1 MKGATTYSTGF
12 GAILTILIYSVVLVY
27 GHLKYDKL
35 INRQDTAHQ
44 VVTAQNVVDPT
55 EIFKLKDI
63 NQNFAF
69 GLWTNMFVPLN
80 MNEISDFV

>member
-27 GHLKYDKL
+27 GHLRYGKL

-44 VVTAQNVVDPT
+44 VVIAQNVVDT
-55 EIFKLKDI
+55 TKDSNSKI
-63 NQNFAF
+63 
-69 GLWTNMFVPLN
+69 
-80 MNEISDFV
+80 